1 VEYLGW
7 DGGVIGLKID
17 TAMHLVIGRAGVVV
31 PPLLVAVGAAI
42 FLHSPL
48 TRLRP
53 LRTGAIV
60 CLGTLVLALSTTDT
74 SSAEHHGGLVGAY
87 ARIGVNGLVG
97 PIGVSILVVLGALVG
112 GVLVTGA
119 SLGLAMRTSGR
130 HVARA
135 AGAGMRLSEEVG
147 GGAVN
152 VRASGLRIVENF
164 LDLAHFPYVHTDIL
178 GTDWFA
184 HAERPVVDVRSEFG
198 LLPRSD
204 KAIAAG
210 SPSFSA
216 AIAASQRRASASV
229 PVTSSRKWR
238 GRRRMI
244 CRSRMW
250 SSASRAR
257 RARRFTSRSFASA
270 SKSRFL

>member
-1 VEYLGW
+1 MEYLGW

-60 CLGTLVLALSTTDT
+60 CLATLVLALSTTDT

-87 ARIGVNGLVG
+87 ARIGLNGLVG

-147 GGAVN
+147 
-152 VRASGLRIVENF
+152 RR
-164 LDLAHFPYVHTDIL
+164 YR
-178 GTDWFA
+178 
-184 HAERPVVDVRSEFG
+184 ERPGTRPVLHAVPTPEPSSPPVDGSHEFADLYG
-198 LLPRSD
+198 QVPELEEPPVPPSLEYDAAPGEDADLLDEPTPVQPPPTP
-204 KAIAAG
+204 AAG
-210 SPSFSA
+210 RVPYRLPQPSILKRSA
-216 AIAASQRRASASV
+216 AA
-229 PVTSSRKWR
+229 R
-238 GRRRMI
+238 G
-244 CRSRMW
+244 
-250 SSASRAR
+250 
-257 RARRFTSRSFASA
+257 
-270 SKSRFL
+270 